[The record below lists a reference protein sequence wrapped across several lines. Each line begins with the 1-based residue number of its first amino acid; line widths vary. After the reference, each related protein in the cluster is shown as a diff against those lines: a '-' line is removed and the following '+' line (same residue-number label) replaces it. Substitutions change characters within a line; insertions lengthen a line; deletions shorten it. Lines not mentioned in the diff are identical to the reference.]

1 MSAPASTRLSAA
13 ASATGPYPTDA
24 PVRGPVAGP
33 AAAPAVRLAGVHVAY
48 ARGGPSA
55 LACESLDVGAGLTLV
70 VGPNGAGKSTLLRVA
85 AGVER
90 PARGRV
96 WLAGHDAWRDEAAA
110 RRDLAYVPEHPELT
124 PYATVGEVLRLVAR
138 LRGLGDDAA
147 RDALVAAGL
156 GGLDD
161 RTVRE
166 LSMGQR
172 RRALLA
178 AAWVGSPRLVVLD
191 EPLEAM
197 DRPTRAAVV
206 RWAGERRAAGAAVL
220 VATHE
225 VAPFADLVDDVLV
238 VDGGRVARA
247 PALPADPAARVAR
260 LEALAGGAPLADPA

>member
-1 MSAPASTRLSAA
+1 
-13 ASATGPYPTDA
+13 
-24 PVRGPVAGP
+24 VRGPVAGP

>member
-1 MSAPASTRLSAA
+1 VTGASAA
-13 ASATGPYPTDA
+13 GASA
-24 PVRGPVAGP
+24 AG
-33 AAAPAVRLAGVHVAY
+33 ASAAVRLEGVRVAY
-48 ARGGPSA
+48 APGRPGAPAADA
-55 LACESLDVGAGLTLV
+55 LACDALGVGAGLTLV

-90 PARGRV
+90 PGRGRV
-96 WLAGHDAWRDEAAA
+96 WLLGHDAWRDEVAA
-110 RRDLAYVPEHPELT
+110 RRALAYVPEHPELT

-138 LRGLGDDAA
+138 LRGCAESAA
-147 RDALVAAGL
+147 AEALAAAGL
-156 GGLDD
+156 GALGD

-178 AAWVGSPRLVVLD
+178 AAWVGAPRLVVLD

-206 RWAGERRAAGAAVL
+206 RWAAERRAAGAAVL

-225 VAPFADLVDDVLV
+225 VAPFAPLVDDVLV
-238 VDGGRVARA
+238 VRAGRVARA
-247 PALPADPAARVAR
+247 PALPADPAARLAR
-260 LEALAGGAPLADPA
+260 LEALAGGDLPSGEADAGTG